1 MVSAVVSSRARNA
14 LITACAG
21 YREGDNNEVLV
32 QLLKLAGVITALPLP
47 EGSAHAEMVA
57 AGLQQRATL
66 PERQASLPFLEARPK
81 EVQQLTR
88 LNSIVPV

>member
-1 MVSAVVSSRARNA
+1 MVSAVVASRARNA
-14 LITACAG
+14 LISACAG

-47 EGSAHAEMVA
+47 EKSAHAEMVA

-66 PERQASLPFLEARPK
+66 PERQARPS
-81 EVQQLTR
+81 R
-88 LNSIVPV
+88 LCCLDSVC